1 MLGPRTEGANLRGLT
16 SHLVHTGHDQMTR
29 MMPMTTASVSEL
41 KAKLSA
47 YLREVRRGGEV
58 QVTDRGV
65 PIARLVP
72 LPPEHDADDSTS
84 NQLRQRQIVAGV
96 LRPGTGIDL
105 SVAPLPTDLD
115 LGGALADDRTDRL

>member
-1 MLGPRTEGANLRGLT
+1 M
-16 SHLVHTGHDQMTR
+16 S
-29 MMPMTTASVSEL
+29 TASVSEL

-58 QVTDRGV
+58 QVVDRGI

-72 LPPEHDADDSTS
+72 LAPERDADDPTA
-84 NQLRQRQIVAGV
+84 NQLRQRQIAAGV

-105 SVAPLPTDLD
+105 SVVPLPTNID
-115 LGGALADDRTDRL
+115 LGGALTDDRTDRL

>member
-1 MLGPRTEGANLRGLT
+1 
-16 SHLVHTGHDQMTR
+16 
-29 MMPMTTASVSEL
+29 MTTASVSEL

-58 QVTDRGV
+58 QVVDRGI

-72 LPPEHDADDSTS
+72 LAPERDADDSMS

-105 SVAPLPTDLD
+105 SVAPLPTDID
-115 LGGALADDRTDRL
+115 LGGALAEDRTDRL